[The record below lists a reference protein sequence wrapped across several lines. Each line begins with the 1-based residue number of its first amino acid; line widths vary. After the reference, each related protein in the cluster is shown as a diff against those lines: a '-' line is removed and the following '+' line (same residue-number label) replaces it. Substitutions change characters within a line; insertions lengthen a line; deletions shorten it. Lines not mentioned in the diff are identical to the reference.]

1 MEKQLSEIQK
11 TLWKNKKFLALIV
24 ASILILAF
32 ASSLNLSITGTSFN
46 QGTQGLN
53 FNFNSVQT
61 PSGSIVKQG
70 TTLDYQASGGPVIGG
85 TIGPFTV
92 NTDTSNNKVYMWSI
106 QNGTTTDNYQ
116 ANLVECS
123 MSFNIFES
131 GNGAEA
137 GPSKNFGLPT
147 LLDSPTNYNGY
158 NIWLKITPQSAIP
171 FANNPSVFYI
181 APAYIGLTSS
191 VNWGISST
199 GGSGAPSISVAQ
211 INGAEETSPM
221 AQGDVFAIYYAV
233 GGQPVSLSTTAT
245 FQGQPLSP
253 VLFQNQ
259 YYIALNLQRLVAVN
273 SYGLGGLL
281 GHNWAFPTGTFHLT
295 VYVWVV
301 GEWVTYFTPG
311 QLPIQVQHAT
321 QFGSSTTV
329 LGGIAN
335 AINGIL
341 SNPLDVFLILLLIV
355 GAGVIILIV
364 FFPELAK
371 ALSGAASRKI
381 NSGAA
386 KKKSG

>member
-11 TLWKNKKFLALIV
+11 TLWKNKKLLAVIA

-70 TTLDYQASGGPVIGG
+70 TTLDYQAGGGPVIGG
-85 TIGPFTV
+85 SIGPFTV

-123 MSFNIFES
+123 MSFDIFES
-131 GNGAEA
+131 GSGAEA
-137 GPSKNFGLPT
+137 GPSRNFGLST

-158 NIWLKITPQSAIP
+158 TIWLKITPQSAIP

-221 AQGDVFAIYYAV
+221 AQGSVFTIYYAM
-233 GGQPVSLSTTAT
+233 GGQSVPLSTTAT

-273 SYGLGGLL
+273 SYGWGGLL
-281 GHNWAFPTGTFHLT
+281 GHNWAFPTGTFDLT

-301 GEWVTYFTPG
+301 GEWTTSFTPG

-341 SNPLDVFLILLLIV
+341 SNPFDDFLILLLIV